1 MGEVDTLALLSSML
15 EARTQE
21 IASFNPTEPT
31 MRPMSINEMSQ
42 VAPKTYNFCQ
52 ICGVQGHFGFECSYN
67 VYNSQSA
74 QLGQMNSFEEGYGY
88 NQYSNTFDQ
97 ECVNQPDFY
106 YQDNGAQNF
115 SYHNQQQF
123 EQQYYQSYGQPPQQ
137 EYQYPPL
144 QEDLH
149 VSQPSVDVQA
159 DQTNEMWDIL
169 NKLLKSFEDLKTQSL
184 AIESQIAQLA
194 NSSTTGQLDYLPS
207 SYIRSEEDLTAI
219 NLTSDQEYDSFS
231 MYVDD
236 EAIDKEKEHATDDEI
251 NDVAATENNVTDDEA
266 TKESNTEM
274 VVVSLPQP
282 VPKLPCIDK
291 FALDLAS
298 TYKASLLKN
307 TYFKV
312 DVITNIVQDDISQIL
327 VENPYKVAPTFEAR
341 GEGEDGSV
349 GLIFDVIS
357 QDVRMTP
364 VKVRS
369 GEKPPPEPP
378 PYVKGVHYFRGVE
391 FYRCFITKFSKT
403 AQALNSLLLINDIF
417 YFADACLETF
427 CRIKTTT
434 NVLDTFCGG
443 EFMIEKVDIPPLP
456 EYF

>member
-31 MRPMSINEMSQ
+31 MHPMSINEMSQ
-42 VAPKTYNFCQ
+42 VAPKTYNFCP
-52 ICGVQGHFGFECSYN
+52 ICGVQGHYGFECSYN

-123 EQQYYQSYGQPPQQ
+123 EQQYYQSYEQPPQQ

-159 DQTNEMWDIL
+159 DQTKEMWDIL
-169 NKLLKSFEDLKTQSL
+169 NKLLKSSEELETQSL

-207 SYIRSEEDLTAI
+207 SSIRSEEDLTAI

-251 NDVAATENNVTDDEA
+251 NDVTATKNNVTDDEA

-312 DVITNIVQDDISQIL
+312 DMITNIVQDDISQIL
-327 VENPYKVAPTFEAR
+327 VENPYKVAMFQAR
-341 GEGEDGSV
+341 EEGEDGSV
-349 GLIFDVIS
+349 LLANDVIS
-357 QDVRMTP
+357 QDVRMAL
-364 VKVRS
+364 VKVRN

-378 PYVKGVHYFRGVE
+378 PYVKGVQNFRGIE

-403 AQALNSLLLINDIF
+403 AQALSLLLINDIF
-417 YFADACLETF
+417 YFTDACLETF
-427 CRIKTTT
+427 RRIKTTT
-434 NVLDTFCGG
+434 NTLDTFCGD
-443 EFMIEKVDIPPLP
+443 EFMIEKVDIPSPS